1 MAELS
6 KKKACYQDLYSIPE
20 IMLQENIVVPDLAGW
35 RKERFPFREEHNSI
49 SVAPIWVCEIHSP
62 GTIQVDKIRKMP
74 LYVRYSVEHAWLI
87 DPIAR
92 TMDVFRLES
101 GRWSLLGSYAEKDK
115 ARAEPFQEIEIDLG
129 DLWLENLQPQT
140 DIGGS

>member
-1 MAELS
+1 
-6 KKKACYQDLYSIPE
+6 
-20 IMLQENIVVPDLAGW
+20 
-35 RKERFPFREEHNSI
+35 
-49 SVAPIWVCEIHSP
+49 
-62 GTIQVDKIRKMP
+62 
-74 LYVRYSVEHAWLI
+74 
-87 DPIAR
+87 
-92 TMDVFRLES
+92 MDVFRLES